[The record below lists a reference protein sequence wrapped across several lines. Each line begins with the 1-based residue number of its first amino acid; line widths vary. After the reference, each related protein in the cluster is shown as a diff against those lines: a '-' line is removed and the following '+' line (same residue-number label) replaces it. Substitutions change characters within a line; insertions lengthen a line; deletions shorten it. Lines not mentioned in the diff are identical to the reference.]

1 MERVGVFTCTGCG
14 IGEALDIDALHGAA
28 DDPKPTC
35 TFSHPCLCSPEG
47 MDSVRKAIDDEN
59 LEGVILAACSSR
71 AKQQELQPDRAA
83 TMVERVSLREQ
94 VVWSHP
100 PGDED
105 TQLLAEDLV
114 LMGLARVTRAKAA
127 TPTSEPVETGVLVV
141 GGGVAGLEAARG
153 ASGLGHEVVLVEKED
168 ALGGRTRGLRF
179 QTPSRP
185 PYDALVPS
193 GLPDLVAAVQDDP
206 GIRVLAQSRV
216 KSIKGQP
223 GQFQVEVET
232 PGGVESF
239 TSGAI
244 VQATGARP
252 YDATKLGSLGY
263 GSCANVIT
271 SHELEAMLSRG
282 ELARPSDGQVPKRVL
297 FVQCAGS
304 RDPEHLPYCSS
315 ECCGTTLR
323 QMATIHEDHPE
334 VETITVYKDMRT
346 GGQLE
351 RFYQAVQTQPG
362 SLFTR
367 GEVSAVEGT
376 SPGPGPLATDG
387 HLKVRLKESLL
398 GEDVTLDADLVVL
411 AVGMVPNSADGEAI
425 RNLRDARKRAETGE
439 SEVQRKEAQKIVDQL
454 AHHEG
459 TEILNLEYR
468 QGPDLPV
475 LRYGFPDSHFIC
487 FPYETRRTGIYAAGT
502 LRAPMDGAQAAE
514 DGWGA
519 AMKATQCIEEARHGE
534 AVHPRSGDLG
544 VPDFFLQRCTQCKR
558 CTEEC
563 PFGTLNEDEKG
574 TPQLNALRCRR
585 CGICMGAC
593 PERIISF
600 PDYSVDATA
609 AAIKAMSIPDEFD
622 EKPRILALLCENDA
636 LPALDAAAMART
648 RWNPWVRVAPL
659 RCLGSMNL
667 VWIADALSRG
677 IDGVIIIGCK
687 RGDDYQCHYVRGS
700 ELAHTRLTNLQETL
714 TRLALE
720 PERVK
725 VVELAHDESDQ
736 IPQILDEFA
745 DELEELGASPLKGF

>member
-1 MERVGVFTCTGCG
+1 MERLGVFTCTGCG
-14 IGEALDIDALHGAA
+14 IGEALDIEALNAA
-28 DDPKPTC
+28 AEDPKPTC
-35 TFSHPCLCSPEG
+35 AATHPCLCAPEG
-47 MDSVRKAIDDEN
+47 MDSVRKAVDEEK
-59 LEGVILAACSSR
+59 LEGVILAACSPR
-71 AKQQELQPDRAA
+71 AKQQELQLDRAA

-100 PGDED
+100 PNEED
-105 TQLLAEDLV
+105 TQMLAEDL
-114 LMGLARVTRAKAA
+114 LQMGMAKVTRAKPA
-127 TPTSEPVETGVLVV
+127 TPTAEPVETGVLVV

-153 ASGLGHEVVLVEKED
+153 ASGLGHPVVLVEKED
-168 ALGGRTRGLRF
+168 ALGGRTKDLRY

-185 PYDALVPS
+185 PYDTLVPS
-193 GLPDLVAAVQDDP
+193 GLPDLVAAVEEDSQ
-206 GIRVLAQSRV
+206 IKVLTQARV
-216 KSIKGQP
+216 KAIKGQP
-223 GQFQVEVET
+223 GQFSVEVET
-232 PGGVESF
+232 PSGVESF
-239 TSGAI
+239 KSGAI

-252 YDATKLGSLGY
+252 YDATKLGHLDY
-263 GSCANVIT
+263 GSSSNVIT

-282 ELARPSDGQVPKRVL
+282 ELGRPSDGKVPGRVV
-297 FVQCAGS
+297 FIQCAGS
-304 RDPEHLPYCSS
+304 RDSEHLAYCSS
-315 ECCGTTLR
+315 ECCGVTLR
-323 QMATIHEDHPE
+323 QMAAIHKDHSE
-334 VETITVYKDMRT
+334 VETATIYKDMRT

-367 GEVSAVEGT
+367 GEVSAVEGNG
-376 SPGPGPLATDG
+376 SLRV
-387 HLKVRLKESLL
+387 HLKESLL
-398 GEDVTLDADLVVL
+398 GDDVSLDADLVVL

-425 RNLRDARKRAETGE
+425 RTLHDARKRAEKGD
-439 SEVQRKEAQKIVDQL
+439 SEIQKTEALKVVDEL
-454 AHHEG
+454 KHHEG
-459 TEILNLEYR
+459 TEILNLDYR

-502 LRAPMDGAQAAE
+502 LRTPMDGAQASE

-519 AMKATQCIEEARHGE
+519 AMKAAQCIEEARHGE
-534 AVHPRSGDLG
+534 AVHPRSGDQG

-574 TPQLNALRCRR
+574 TPELNASRCRR

-593 PERIISF
+593 PERIINF

-609 AAIKAMSIPDEFD
+609 AAIKAMSVPDEFD

-636 LPALDAAAMART
+636 LPALDAAALGRT
-648 RWNPWVRVAPL
+648 QWNPWVRVVPL

-677 IDGVIIIGCK
+677 IDGVILIGCK
-687 RGDDYQCHYVRGS
+687 HGDDYQCHYVKGS
-700 ELAHTRLTNLQETL
+700 ELANTRLENLQETL
-714 TRLALE
+714 TRLAVE

-725 VVELAHDESDQ
+725 VVELAHDESDR
-736 IPQILDEFA
+736 IPQLLDEFA
-745 DELEELGASPLKGF
+745 DELEEMGASPLKGF